1 MARELDKNGAA
12 KAVPPPAVMQN
23 IDEIVRMEER
33 ASTERSRSERVSDSI
48 AAFAGTWKF
57 IGSHLAVIAAWIA
70 WNSHIVAV
78 LPEVDPYP
86 YSMLNGVVS
95 LEGVLLATFVLIK
108 QNRMSARA
116 DERSHLSLQV
126 SMLAEQEITKVI
138 QMLDRMSQR
147 MEINEHVTDTET
159 EELGRNTAVGALV
172 DHLRERLPAGDG

>member
-1 MARELDKNGAA
+1 MARELDKDGTASAN
-12 KAVPPPAVMQN
+12 PPATVLQN

-33 ASTERSRSERVSDSI
+33 ASTERSNSERVSDSI
-48 AAFAGTWKF
+48 AAFAGTWRF
-57 IGSHLAVIAAWIA
+57 ILCHLAVIVLWVA
-70 WNSHIVAV
+70 WNSSLIPG
-78 LPEVDPYP
+78 LKMVDPYP
-86 YSMLNGVVS
+86 FSLLNALVS

-147 MEINEHVTDTET
+147 MEIGEHVRDAES
-159 EELGRNTAVGALV
+159 EELSRTTAVGALV
-172 DHLRERLPAGDG
+172 DHLRERLPASEP